1 MLVNRRLA
9 KGVHQP
15 FLQSMHRFQGS
26 MTTLRQ
32 IHDKLTPTVA
42 GWPDEIMDEFTAAI
56 EPYSK
61 AQQDALLKL
70 ANEAAPLLVRG
81 TLIFRSEE
89 DNGEEDNGEEAEPD
103 AITKAW
109 KMVAEQM
116 NGDMAAAY
124 HVVHLIY
131 KRSTTPE
138 LAHTFHRSL
147 LVSAVA
153 ALEVLLLELVRN
165 FYLAHPEALGDE
177 ATFTLSSLS
186 SFSSID
192 DARYQAVE
200 EKAHDV
206 LRPGLVGWM
215 KWLKSQ
221 KIDLKT
227 HCVNF
232 DQLVEIIQR
241 RHVAVHNDAL
251 VSRAYRSKLEE
262 LTGLEPPPLGT
273 LLNIDADYF
282 NAALDELE
290 AAGNL
295 LAGAV
300 WTKCHSDAEDIVLY
314 ELYVRTYDLM
324 LAGRWVPTGC
334 ISKKA
339 EQRMKPEDDLYWVTK
354 ANAWLARKRL
364 GEDVSEE
371 VRNWRTAVLGTRF
384 QAVQA
389 ALLDDF
395 SNVELLL
402 QRCLQSEEL
411 GLEDAGEWPVLE
423 EFREKEA
430 WPKIVS
436 SFSSDD

>member
-1 MLVNRRLA
+1 
-9 KGVHQP
+9 
-15 FLQSMHRFQGS
+15 

-42 GWPDEIMDEFTAAI
+42 GWPDEIMEEFTAAI
-56 EPYSK
+56 EPYSE
-61 AQQDALLKL
+61 AQQGALLKL
-70 ANEAAPLLVRG
+70 ANEAAPLLVQG
-81 TLIFRSEE
+81 TLVFGTEDEEGRSE
-89 DNGEEDNGEEAEPD
+89 NGAEPD
-103 AITKAW
+103 AVTKAW

-124 HVVHLIY
+124 HVIHLIY
-131 KRSTTPE
+131 RKNTTPE

-165 FYLAHPEALGDE
+165 FYLAHPGALGDE

-192 DARYQAVE
+192 DARHQAVE
-200 EKAHDV
+200 DKANDV
-206 LRPGLVGWM
+206 LRPGLAGWM

-221 KIDLKT
+221 NIDLKT
-227 HCVNF
+227 HCANF
-232 DQLVEIIQR
+232 DHLVEIIQR
-241 RHVAVHNDAL
+241 RHVAVHNDAV

-262 LTGLEPPPLGT
+262 LTDLEPPPVGDPLH
-273 LLNIDADYF
+273 IDADYF
-282 NAALDELE
+282 SAALDELE

-300 WTKCHSDAEDIVLY
+300 WTKCHSDAEEIVLY

-334 ISKKA
+334 ISKKT
-339 EQRMKPEDDLYWVTK
+339 EQRLKPEDDLFLVNK

-364 GEDVSEE
+364 GEDVSNE
-371 VRNWRTAVLGTRF
+371 VRSWRTEVLGTRF
-384 QAVQA
+384 QAVKA

-395 SNVELLL
+395 SQVEQLL
-402 QRCLQSEEL
+402 RKCLQSEEL

-423 EFREKEA
+423 EFRKTDA
-430 WPKIVS
+430 WPKVVS
-436 SFSSDD
+436 SFSRDD

>member
-1 MLVNRRLA
+1 M
-9 KGVHQP
+9 
-15 FLQSMHRFQGS
+15 S
-26 MTTLRQ
+26 TLRQ
-32 IHDKLTPTVA
+32 IHNKLTPTVA
-42 GWPDEIMDEFTAAI
+42 GWPDEIMEEFSAAI
-56 EPYSK
+56 EPYSE
-61 AQQDALLKL
+61 AQQEALLKL
-70 ANEAAPLLVRG
+70 ANEAAPLLMQG
-81 TLIFRSEE
+81 TLIFRPLQPGE
-89 DNGEEDNGEEAEPD
+89 NGEGEDPD
-103 AITKAW
+103 TAITKTW

-116 NGDMAAAY
+116 DGDMGAAY

-131 KRSTTPE
+131 TKSTTPE

-153 ALEVLLLELVRN
+153 AFEVLLLELVRN

-177 ATFTLSSLS
+177 ATFTLSNLS

-192 DARYQAVE
+192 DARRQAVE

-206 LRPGLVGWM
+206 LRPGLSGWM

-221 KIDLKT
+221 KVDLKT
-227 HCVNF
+227 HCAHF

-262 LTGLEPPPLGT
+262 LTDLQPPDLGT
-273 LLNIDADYF
+273 PLHIDADYL
-282 NAALDELE
+282 NVALDELE

-300 WTKCHSDAEDIVLY
+300 WTKCHSDAEDIMLY

-324 LAGRWVPTGC
+324 LAGRWVPTAC

-339 EQRMKPEDDLYWVTK
+339 EQRLKPEDSLHLVNK
-354 ANAWLARKRL
+354 ANKWLAGKRL

-371 VRNWRTAVLGTRF
+371 VRRWPTSILGTRY

-395 SNVELLL
+395 PAVERLL
-402 QRCLQSEEL
+402 RKCLQSEEL
-411 GLEDAGEWPVLE
+411 ALEDAWEWPVFE
-423 EFREKEA
+423 DFRKQEA
-430 WPKIVS
+430 WPKVVA